1 MASDTRN
8 PAPLAGGNRASE
20 WFCREAERSEV
31 YHTALSLQVARLSRR
46 FGLRPDRARLVASLA
61 FQGARQ

>member
-1 MASDTRN
+1 MASHTRN

-31 YHTALSLQVARLSRR
+31 YHISHSLQVAQMSRR
-46 FGLRPDRARLVASLA
+46 YGLRPERARLVASLA
-61 FQGARQ
+61 FQEARQ